1 MQNLMYKLEML
12 SKDYRNKDSFIN
24 FKTFRNYIGNINYN
38 NWIKLKEFK
47 IRIIDKNI
55 EGMYFNQ
62 IKIR

>member
-1 MQNLMYKLEML
+1 MYKLEML